1 MPFCGQYSAKNPP
14 YLYNGDWQTDENGE
28 NGAWQSG
35 VNSAT
40 PVVSHRSI
48 ADLTVS
54 ELRYKYC

>member
-40 PVVSHRSI
+40 PVVSLRLL
-48 ADLTVS
+48 AD
-54 ELRYKYC
+54 